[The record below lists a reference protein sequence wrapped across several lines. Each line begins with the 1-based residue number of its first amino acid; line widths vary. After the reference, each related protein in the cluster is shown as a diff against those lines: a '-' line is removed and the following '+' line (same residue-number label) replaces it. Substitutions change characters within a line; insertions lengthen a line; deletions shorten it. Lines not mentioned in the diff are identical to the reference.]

1 MARLLRPA
9 QDLVFQNL
17 FGRNSNKKI
26 TGYFLSLVLEKEIKH
41 ITLDRNKRLLG
52 GDIKTKLPRLDL
64 RAEYNDGEN
73 SIIEMQATEY
83 ERMEERMLFYWALA
97 YKERLPK
104 GEDYKELKPVV
115 SILIANYEIK
125 QFEKINKYHTVWN
138 LRESEYLDYIL
149 TKDMEL
155 HILEIPKIKKLG
167 IDISKDELALWLS
180 FINNPRDEEVKKM
193 VKKGSALD
201 QAMKELKNLSGDPGF
216 REIVQARAK
225 EIMDENSFRSAAKR
239 QGRQEGFEQ
248 GIEEGREEGKKQGL
262 EEGKKQGLE
271 EGKKQGL
278 KEGKKQGLE
287 EGKKQGLKEGK
298 KQGMKEA
305 KITIAQNMLQNG
317 EKIEKIIDITGL
329 SKEEIEKLKTV

>member
-1 MARLLRPA
+1 MSRLLRPA

-17 FGRNSNKKI
+17 FGRNSNKDI
-26 TGYFLSLVLEKEIKH
+26 TRYLLSLILEKDIRN

-104 GEDYKELKPVV
+104 GEDYNELKPVV

-125 QFEKINKYHTVWN
+125 QFKNINKYHTVWN
-138 LRESEYLDYIL
+138 LRESEYLSYIL

-167 IDISKDELALWLS
+167 IDLSKDELALWLS
-180 FINNPRDEEVKKM
+180 FINNPRDKEVIKM

-216 REIVQARAK
+216 SELVQARAK
-225 EIMDENSFRSAAKR
+225 QIMDETSFRSAAKR
-239 QGRQEGFEQ
+239 QGIREGY
-248 GIEEGREEGKKQGL
+248 EEGKKQGI
-262 EEGKKQGLE
+262 EEGKKQGIE
-271 EGKKQGL
+271 EGKKQGI
-278 KEGKKQGLE
+278 E
-287 EGKKQGLKEGK
+287 EGKKQAIEEEK
-298 KQGMKEA
+298 KQAVKKQKEIA
-305 KITIAQNMLQNG
+305 KKLLAKKMTIEEVA
-317 EKIEKIIDITGL
+317 EITGL
-329 SKEEIEKLKTV
+329 TQKELQKLTK